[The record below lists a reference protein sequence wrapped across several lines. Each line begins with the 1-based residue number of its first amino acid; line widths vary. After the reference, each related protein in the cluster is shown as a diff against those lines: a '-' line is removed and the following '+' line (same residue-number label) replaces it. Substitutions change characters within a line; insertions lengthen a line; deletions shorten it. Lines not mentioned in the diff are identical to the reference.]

1 MADAASGME
10 CSEKLDFL
18 APPGRQAKLTRAVHK
33 SNANLRPVE
42 IGLFLN
48 AARESLPNINHF
60 PFCWRGMPP

>member
-10 CSEKLDFL
+10 GSEKLDFL
-18 APPGRQAKLTRAVHK
+18 VPPGRRTKLTRAVHK

-48 AARESLPNINHF
+48 AARDSLPNINHF
-60 PFCWRGMPP
+60 PFCWRGMAP